1 VSVSLAH
8 QLTTLTPY
16 GYFLLGSDHT
26 RISGPVTAT
35 PRLPLHHTPTPHASR
50 HGLGHGRTH
59 GTTLGHG
66 PVRLRPTR
74 TTDRLTSPAWSRLLT
89 PTGSLYGPGLDGSRP
104 QQGRRPPHRPNPK
117 GWSRHGTKL
126 GSGRLGLPQDVPVT
140 SHATLTDLVTVMTRI
155 TPYHVPATL
164 GPAKFHP
171 ARTPSLPVVKMVNR
185 DPGFS
190 QVTYDKSYDAPLRH
204 HHKKLDALWKA
215 QGVSHTPWRPLSA
228 SRTHPTASTN
238 HRNCRP
244 GWRTC
249 WVQIPPAAHC
259 PAHALTR
266 SKHHSGSHQ
275 EGASSI
281 SRGGALARCRGFGT
295 CGWKG
300 VGTPQTP
307 KAGSRRCRAGTGP
320 RSTR

>member
-1 VSVSLAH
+1 MSLAH
-8 QLTTLTPY
+8 QLTTPTPY

-50 HGLGHGRTH
+50 HGLGHGRNH

-74 TTDRLTSPAWSRLLT
+74 TTDGLTSPARSRLLT
-89 PTGSLYGPGLDGSRP
+89 PPSTGPAWMGHVPDRADSLRP
-104 QQGRRPPHRPNPK
+104 SNARGV
-117 GWSRHGTKL
+117 GHGGNSCSARADSDFL
-126 GSGRLGLPQDVPVT
+126 YDVPVT

-155 TPYHVPATL
+155 TPHQVTCNARAGRVP
-164 GPAKFHP
+164 
-171 ARTPSLPVVKMVNR
+171 PSTHTITANR
-185 DPGFS
+185 QNVQSNTRFS
-190 QVTYDKSYDAPLRH
+190 QVTYDKSYDMPLRH

-249 WVQIPPAAHC
+249 WVRLPPAAH
-259 PAHALTR
+259 R
-266 SKHHSGSHQ
+266 STH
-275 EGASSI
+275 
-281 SRGGALARCRGFGT
+281 ALARSYI
-295 CGWKG
+295 
-300 VGTPQTP
+300 TPGHTR
-307 KAGSRRCRAGTGP
+307 KAQAM
-320 RSTR
+320 